1 MIPIGIDVRLRKP
14 PIGNW
19 VLVGLNALVYLL
31 VNHLHSPFV
40 AELLPPL
47 HASVPT
53 IYEYVSYQFR
63 HANFAHLAG
72 NMLFLWVFGN
82 AVCDRMG
89 SFNYIVFYL
98 AGGVFSGVAFA
109 FTNGNPLVGA
119 SGAIAAV
126 TAAFLVLYPRV
137 RITILIWMLIIT
149 TIQLPALIFIG
160 LKVILWDNV
169 FAPSLDRGGL
179 ESGVAFAAHLGG
191 YAFGIA
197 ATLMLLAARGLPRYQ
212 FDLPALFSRW
222 ARRGGL
228 VGGSRFDGTT
238 GTRRI
243 PIEEMDSRPLDPLPI
258 SATERL
264 REDIVDR
271 ISEHDWEEA
280 TRLYRQLRELDPD
293 HVLPRAAQLE
303 LANYQ
308 AQIQKYA
315 EAVEIYQDFLHAYPA
330 AGDAAQVRLYAGLIC
345 RRYLKDASRAAELL
359 RGALSSLS
367 MESQRR
373 LAAEELAAAEAEI
386 SGPTDS
392 STEAPP

>member
-19 VLVGLNALVYLL
+19 VLVGLNALVYLF
-31 VNHLHSPFV
+31 VNHFHSQFV
-40 AELLPPL
+40 SELLPPL

-53 IYEYVSYQFR
+53 LYEYVSYQFR
-63 HANFAHLAG
+63 HANFGHLAG

-89 SFNYIVFYL
+89 SFNYVVFYL
-98 AGGVFSGVAFA
+98 AGGIFA
-109 FTNGNPLVGA
+109 GLMFAATNGNPMVGA
-119 SGAIAAV
+119 SGAIASV

-137 RITILIWMLIIT
+137 RITILIWMLIIM

-191 YAFGIA
+191 YAFGIGVS
-197 ATLMLLAARGLPRYQ
+197 LILLAARGLPRNQ
-212 FDLPALFSRW
+212 FDLLALWNRW
-222 ARRGGL
+222 MRHSGVAGDLQFGDTRPARR
-228 VGGSRFDGTT
+228 VQ
-238 GTRRI
+238 I
-243 PIEEMDSRPLDPLPI
+243 QEMDSRPLDTLPM
-258 SATERL
+258 SVAERL
-264 REDIVDR
+264 REDILDR

-280 TRLYRQLRELDPD
+280 ARLYQQLRGLDPD
-293 HVLPRAAQLE
+293 HALPRGAQLE

-308 AQIQKYA
+308 AQMQQYA
-315 EAVEIYQDFLHAYPA
+315 EAVETYKDFLQAYPN

-345 RRYLKDASRAAELL
+345 RRYLRDPVRAAEFL
-359 RGALSSLS
+359 RGALAGLSL
-367 MESQRR
+367 ESQRR
-373 LAAEELAAAEAEI
+373 MAAEELAAAESDI
-386 SGPTDS
+386 SGPPP
-392 STEAPP
+392 APPST